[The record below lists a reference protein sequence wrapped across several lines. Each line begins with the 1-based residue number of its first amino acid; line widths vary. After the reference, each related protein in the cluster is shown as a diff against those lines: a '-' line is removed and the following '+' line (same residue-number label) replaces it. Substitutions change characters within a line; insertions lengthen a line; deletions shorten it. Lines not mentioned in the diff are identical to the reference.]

1 VSEDIQRRFEANV
14 DPRFFDDYLP
24 AMSTIAE
31 IEAVLPK
38 LTAEELARVE
48 QAVHKQYRERG
59 GGIIYD
65 DAYGVVTDADLI
77 ASADEAFQ
85 AYDQAETKHAKR
97 PAR

>member
-1 VSEDIQRRFEANV
+1 
-14 DPRFFDDYLP
+14 
-24 AMSTIAE
+24 MSTIGE

-38 LTAEELARVE
+38 LTAEELGRVE
-48 QAVHKQYRERG
+48 RAVHNQFRQRG

-65 DAYGVVTDADLI
+65 DTCGVETEADLI

-85 AYDQAETKHAKR
+85 AYDKAEAKHAKR